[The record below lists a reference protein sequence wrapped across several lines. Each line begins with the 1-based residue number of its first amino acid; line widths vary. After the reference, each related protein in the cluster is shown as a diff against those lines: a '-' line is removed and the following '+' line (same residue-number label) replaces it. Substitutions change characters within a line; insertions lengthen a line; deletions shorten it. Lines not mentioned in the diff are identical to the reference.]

1 MTECHVFL
9 CASAVSG
16 NGPWKEVVS
25 ETLED
30 SRQQKD
36 PLPQQ
41 EFPFPTQTGRY
52 VKLEV
57 VSYYGHGGGLQHFN
71 IIGPVVISSVQG
83 EWTQN
88 GHPKNAWA
96 AKNVLRMKNKGEK
109 EQEGKDGIYNYWLL
123 PDGAKNKGFTL
134 DLGIVKDLNLVRVVN
149 THSAN
154 WRDRAT
160 KKFNV
165 YVR

>member
-1 MTECHVFL
+1 MHFL
-9 CASAVSG
+9 CASTVSG

-52 VKLEV
+52 VKLDV

-96 AKNVLRMKNKGEK
+96 AKNVLRMKKKGEK

-134 DLGIVKDLNLVRVVN
+134 DLGIVKDLNLVQVVN

-160 KKFNV
+160 KKFKI

>member
-1 MTECHVFL
+1 MVQ
-9 CASAVSG
+9 
-16 NGPWKEVVS
+16 

-36 PLPQQ
+36 PLPLQ
-41 EFPFPTQTGRY
+41 EFPFPSQIGRY

-57 VSYYGHGGGLQHFN
+57 VSYYGLGGGLQYFN

-96 AKNVLRMKNKGEK
+96 AKNVLKMKDKGEK

-123 PDGAKNKGFTL
+123 PDGAKNKGFTI
-134 DLGIVKDLNLVRVVN
+134 DLGIVKDLNLVQIVN

-160 KKFNV
+160 KKFKV

>member
-1 MTECHVFL
+1 MSFIF

-41 EFPFPTQTGRY
+41 EFPFPTQNGRY
-52 VKLEV
+52 VKFEV
-57 VSYYGHGGGLQHFN
+57 VSYYGHGGGIQYFN
-71 IIGPVVISSVQG
+71 IIGPVVVSGVQG
-83 EWTQN
+83 EWTHH
-88 GHPKNAWA
+88 GHPKDAFAIRNS
-96 AKNVLRMKNKGEK
+96 LQKNKEGEK
-109 EQEGKDGIYNYWLL
+109 EQKDKYGFFNFWLL
-123 PDGAKNKGFTL
+123 PDGAKNKGFIL
-134 DLGIVKDLNLVRVVN
+134 DLGFENILNLVQIVN

-160 KKFNV
+160 KELKV

>member
-1 MTECHVFL
+1 MCY
-9 CASAVSG
+9 SAVSG
-16 NGPWKEVVS
+16 NGPWKEVVQ

-36 PLPQQ
+36 PLPLQ
-41 EFPFPTQTGRY
+41 EFPFPSQIGRY

-57 VSYYGHGGGLQHFN
+57 VSYYGHGGGLQYFN

-96 AKNVLRMKNKGEK
+96 AKNVLKMKDKGEK

-123 PDGAKNKGFTL
+123 PDGAKNKGFTI
-134 DLGIVKDLNLVRVVN
+134 DLGIVKDLNLVQIVN

-160 KKFNV
+160 KKFKV